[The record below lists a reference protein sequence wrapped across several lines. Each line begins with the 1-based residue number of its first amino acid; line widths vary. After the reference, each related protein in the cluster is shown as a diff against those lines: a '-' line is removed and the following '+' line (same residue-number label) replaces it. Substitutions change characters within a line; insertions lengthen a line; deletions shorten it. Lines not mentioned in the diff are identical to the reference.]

1 MITLLTGPKGS
12 GKTKRLIESIDE
24 AFKASKGHVICV
36 EKKDALRYSV
46 KPNVRLVSA
55 DHYGIS
61 GFDAFYG
68 LLAGLCAGDH
78 DITDILVDATLRIG
92 SRDYEELADF
102 LTKVNALAVDADTN
116 FVFTISTESEN
127 IPERVR
133 EFCTIECF

>member
-12 GKTKRLIESIDE
+12 GKTKKLIELVDE
-24 AFKASKGHVICV
+24 AFKVSDGHVICV

-46 KPNVRLVSA
+46 KPNIRLVSA
-55 DHYGIS
+55 DHYDIS

-92 SRDYEELADF
+92 TRDYEELADF
-102 LTKVNALAVDADTN
+102 LTKVNTLSADADTK
-116 FVFTISTESEN
+116 FVFTVSTETEN
-127 IPERVR
+127 IPQRVL
-133 EFCTIECF
+133 EFCEIK